1 MRYVRVPMK
10 VKAKKE
16 ENKESKEATKP
27 QGESAPDEIS
37 GDSSA
42 SELNEAC
49 WSVVTFENCAASNLT
64 YEEAV
69 EKLKKLEA
77 EKISGLCIIT
87 DEAAQ
92 RMVNSK

>member
-1 MRYVRVPMK
+1 
-10 VKAKKE
+10 
-16 ENKESKEATKP
+16 
-27 QGESAPDEIS
+27 
-37 GDSSA
+37 
-42 SELNEAC
+42 
-49 WSVVTFENCAASNLT
+49 VTFENCAASNLT

-92 RMVNSK
+92 RMINSK